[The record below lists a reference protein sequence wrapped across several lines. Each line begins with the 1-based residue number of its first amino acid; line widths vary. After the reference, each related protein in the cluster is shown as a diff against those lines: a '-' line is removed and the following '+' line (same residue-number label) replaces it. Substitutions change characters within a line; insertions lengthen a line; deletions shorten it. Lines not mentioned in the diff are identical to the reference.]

1 MEVKF
6 YSSIKWRFIVIYVL
20 LVTVVMAIVGAFIV
34 NRLED
39 AQLEKVETDMEQTLS
54 SMTNSS
60 VYLTETPW
68 RDVRGR
74 IQNTLNAWRI
84 GSEETIYVIGP
95 GKVPEILAST
105 TNSKN
110 LVAGENALADPNLS
124 PKLILNG
131 FKGKGA
137 TVLREDADSKTRYTH
152 YTLPVY
158 GKDGSVM
165 GLFYMVSN
173 LSSLYGVVDDA
184 SIILTYAT
192 IVAIIVTTILAYILA
207 RSITTPIRDVTK
219 QAREMAEGNF
229 DQKVEVKS
237 DDEIGRLG
245 SMFNYLTTE
254 LEETISRMD
263 MERSKLDTIFYYMAE
278 GVIAVDKNSRLI
290 HVNPVAREILDLE
303 EGDMGSFFDL
313 KNLNIQN
320 INYFEPGSLSGMSQ
334 KEIKENFYNIRYAP
348 YKGDGSRNQG
358 IIAVLQDITEEHN
371 LDIFRKDFIANVGHE
386 LKTPITTIKSYT
398 ETLMRADLDK
408 SAAERFLSIIDR
420 ESDRMTHLVTDL
432 LQLSNMDAKR
442 TNWEIVSI
450 DPYEVVT
457 SILESLRPMIQQKHH
472 RVRLDIP
479 EDIRPFLADRHGAH
493 QVIANIL
500 TNAVKYTTYAGKIEV
515 IGRNYGS
522 RVHIEIKDNG
532 IGISRRDLERIFE
545 RFYRVEKGR
554 SRAMGGS
561 GLGLSIAK
569 EVMENMGG
577 RIRIKSELNVGTQV
591 LLSFPTDQEA
601 Q

>member
-6 YSSIKWRFIVIYVL
+6 YSSIKWRFIIIYVL

-137 TVLREDADSKTRYTH
+137 TVLREDADSKTRYAH

>member
-105 TNSKN
+105 INSKN

-137 TVLREDADSKTRYTH
+137 TVLREDADSKTRYAH

-408 SAAERFLSIIDR
+408 SAAERFLSIINR

>member
-137 TVLREDADSKTRYTH
+137 TVLREDADSKTRYAH

>member
-137 TVLREDADSKTRYTH
+137 TVLREDADSKTRYAH

-601 Q
+601 

>member
-39 AQLEKVETDMEQTLS
+39 AQLGKVETDMEQTLS

-137 TVLREDADSKTRYTH
+137 TVLREDADSKTRYAH